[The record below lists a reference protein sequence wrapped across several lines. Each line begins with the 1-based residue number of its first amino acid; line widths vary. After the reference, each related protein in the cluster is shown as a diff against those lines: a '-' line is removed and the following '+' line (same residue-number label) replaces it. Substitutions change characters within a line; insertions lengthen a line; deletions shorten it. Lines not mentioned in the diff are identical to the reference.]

1 MIGIWPDQLIG
12 EGRRRKG
19 QVAASKDHVSD
30 HVHMAD
36 EIAALIGPR
45 LADRLLLL
53 LPDSA
58 DPRLR
63 VVLHGYEVRIWED
76 THHYTYEIVSL
87 GTVLA
92 RGEAVSAYAA
102 LERTL
107 PLLVVLNR
115 SSHSPRAA

>member
-1 MIGIWPDQLIG
+1 M
-12 EGRRRKG
+12 
-19 QVAASKDHVSD
+19 SD

-36 EIAALIGPR
+36 EIAALIGPG

-63 VVLHGYEVRIWED
+63 VVLHGYEARIWED
-76 THHYTYEIVSL
+76 RQHYTYEIVSF

-107 PLLVVLNR
+107 PLLVLLNR
-115 SSHSPRAA
+115 SCGSPRAA